1 MFYLC
6 NDILE
11 MIGNHVKTKRDKI
24 TLDYYLEIWNNITP
38 SRGWNSIVLNNIT
51 NEESNHCF
59 LQIIGLDFIVNE
71 DGSRLSIKE
80 VQRVINLYD
89 RIILNSWYNFKSW
102 ILEFNSSENV
112 VNDEDILTFYKI
124 KVIRDDNNI
133 IIGIH

>member
-11 MIGNHVKTKRDKI
+11 MIGNHVKKKRDKI

-59 LQIIGLDFIVNE
+59 LQIIGSNFIVNE
-71 DGSRLSIKE
+71 DGSRISLKE
-80 VQRVINLYD
+80 AQRVIKLYD
-89 RIILNSWYNFKSW
+89 RLVLNSWYNFKYW
-102 ILEFNSSENV
+102 NLNFNENIE
-112 VNDEDILTFYKI
+112 NDEDILTFYKI